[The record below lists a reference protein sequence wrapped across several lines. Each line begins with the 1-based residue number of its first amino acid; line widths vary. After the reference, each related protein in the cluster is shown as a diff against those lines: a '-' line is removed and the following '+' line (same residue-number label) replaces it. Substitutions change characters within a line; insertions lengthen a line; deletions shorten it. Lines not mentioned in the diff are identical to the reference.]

1 MFQGGINFPFAIPV
15 REIPKWF
22 THQSVGASM
31 NLQVPS
37 SLCNKLK
44 GVVTC
49 AIFVLRQH
57 HPFPQLNSLFDWKS
71 YRGTHKIG
79 CSLKIDRFFSSGGG
93 RFSFS
98 EEFGEV
104 ESYHLFRTYHPIVRS
119 FNEERKEKLS
129 QEDVDIFRQIEI
141 KFETNGPGL
150 EVMKCGGRLIFEQD
164 IEDLNQTLP
173 RCSNSNSCSITP
185 YEDDFEGL
193 AEDTKTK
200 RSRDDYDGTSGEGT
214 SNEVDVPHPKRIQL
228 PNLIERFIPSLG
240 NWIGNLSTQ
249 GQGNTDCKKEE
260 SQ

>member
-1 MFQGGINFPFAIPV
+1 
-15 REIPKWF
+15 
-22 THQSVGASM
+22 M

-93 RFSFS
+93 HFSFS

-104 ESYHLFRTYHPIVRS
+104 ESYHLFRTYHPIDRS

-185 YEDDFEGL
+185 YENDLEDS
-193 AEDTKTK
+193 AKDTKT
-200 RSRDDYDGTSGEGT
+200 E
-214 SNEVDVPHPKRIQL
+214 
-228 PNLIERFIPSLG
+228 
-240 NWIGNLSTQ
+240 
-249 GQGNTDCKKEE
+249 
-260 SQ
+260 